1 MTVEPRAAL
10 ERLISALERHY
21 EAAGS
26 TRDPDHPM
34 VIAAAQDLA
43 EAFDEYDEALF
54 DATEVATPLA
64 VYGDDFDGHEDED
77 DSDTVY
83 AGLDP
88 DEYEDVDDEDDLDD
102 ELDDDDDDDDEDDED
117 DDLDYDDED
126 EQDEQDD
133 VDDDDDLGDGLDEG
147 DEAQDGVRSQA

>member
-26 TRDPDHPM
+26 TRDPDHPLVM
-34 VIAAAQDLA
+34 AAAQDLA

-88 DEYEDVDDEDDLDD
+88 DEYDEDI
-102 ELDDDDDDDDEDDED
+102 DDDDEDDED
-117 DDLDYDDED
+117 DLDYDDED
-126 EQDEQDD
+126 EDELDDQDD
-133 VDDDDDLGDGLDEG
+133 LDDDEDDDADDLGDGLDE
-147 DEAQDGVRSQA
+147 APDGVRSEA

>member
-26 TRDPDHPM
+26 TRDPDHPLVM
-34 VIAAAQDLA
+34 ASAQDLA

-88 DEYEDVDDEDDLDD
+88 DEYDEDL
-102 ELDDDDDDDDEDDED
+102 DDDDEDEDDE

-126 EQDEQDD
+126 ELDDQDEL
-133 VDDDDDLGDGLDEG
+133 DDDEDDDADDLGDGLDE
-147 DEAQDGVRSQA
+147 APDGVRSEA

>member
-26 TRDPDHPM
+26 TRDPDHPLVM
-34 VIAAAQDLA
+34 AAAQDLA

-88 DEYEDVDDEDDLDD
+88 DEYDED
-102 ELDDDDDDDDEDDED
+102 LDDDDDDDDEDDED
-117 DDLDYDDED
+117 DLDYDDED
-126 EQDEQDD
+126 ELDDQDEL
-133 VDDDDDLGDGLDEG
+133 DDDEDDDADDLGDGLDE
-147 DEAQDGVRSQA
+147 APDGVRSEA

>member
-26 TRDPDHPM
+26 TRDPDHPLVM
-34 VIAAAQDLA
+34 AAAQDLA

-88 DEYEDVDDEDDLDD
+88 DEYDEDI
-102 ELDDDDDDDDEDDED
+102 DDDDEDDED
-117 DDLDYDDED
+117 DLDYDDED
-126 EQDEQDD
+126 ELDDQDEL
-133 VDDDDDLGDGLDEG
+133 DDDEDDDADDLGDGLDEG
-147 DEAQDGVRSQA
+147 DEAPDGVRSEA

>member
-26 TRDPDHPM
+26 TRDPDHPLVM
-34 VIAAAQDLA
+34 AAAQDLA

-88 DEYEDVDDEDDLDD
+88 DEYDEDI
-102 ELDDDDDDDDEDDED
+102 DDDDEDDED
-117 DDLDYDDED
+117 DLDYDDED
-126 EQDEQDD
+126 EDELDDQDD
-133 VDDDDDLGDGLDEG
+133 LDDDEDDDAGDLGDGLDEG
-147 DEAQDGVRSQA
+147 DEAPDGVRSEA

>member
-10 ERLISALERHY
+10 ERLITALERHY

-26 TRDPDHPM
+26 TKDPDHPL

-43 EAFDEYDEALF
+43 EAFDDYDEALF

-77 DSDTVY
+77 EDDGVY
-83 AGLDP
+83 TGLDP
-88 DEYEDVDDEDDLDD
+88 DEYDDDADDDEDEDEDLDD
-102 ELDDDDDDDDEDDED
+102 GDDLDFDDDDEDEDDEDDED
-117 DDLDYDDED
+117 D
-126 EQDEQDD
+126 
-133 VDDDDDLGDGLDEG
+133 
-147 DEAQDGVRSQA
+147 GVKSEV